1 MYDLYKVHVN
11 NNKAVV
17 EHNNHMLTYTNIIHV
32 SLNVRGKL
40 NVLINIFTIKW
51 TEQVQVFT
59 HNKHIIGNT
68 IK

>member
-1 MYDLYKVHVN
+1 MKEPHSYKYDLYKVHVS

-40 NVLINIFTIKW
+40 NVLINIFTIK
-51 TEQVQVFT
+51 
-59 HNKHIIGNT
+59 
-68 IK
+68 